1 MQIAILESD
10 LGALDCTLQ
19 KLSAAGHLCFGAL
32 SDESLRGLL
41 DEMAVDLVILDW
53 AAPDAARYDT
63 LRSLNGHDSSPP
75 IVLCVTPCTSD
86 EAIFTGLERGGNI
99 CLEKPLNSA
108 KSLAH
113 IRAFGPHSDTY
124 STAPAFQ
131 LM

>member
-63 LRSLNGHDSSPP
+63 LRYLNGHDSSPP

-108 KSLAH
+108 KS
-113 IRAFGPHSDTY
+113 RSHSRFW
-124 STAPAFQ
+124 AP
-131 LM
+131 